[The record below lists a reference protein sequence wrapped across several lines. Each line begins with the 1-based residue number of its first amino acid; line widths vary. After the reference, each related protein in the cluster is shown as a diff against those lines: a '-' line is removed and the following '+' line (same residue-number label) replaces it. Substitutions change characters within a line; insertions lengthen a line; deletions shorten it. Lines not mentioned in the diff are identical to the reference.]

1 MLVIIIFAVI
11 LFILLIP
18 GFLLRIPKKGSFLTV
33 SIVHSI
39 IFAILF
45 YVIYKIYS
53 RYNNTEKFRQ
63 TQNTTVLGEKIF
75 ELDKNQNNAI
85 IDVYGKY
92 LAKNMKKDSRGQQF
106 PWYKQRI
113 MTTTIDGNLTNT
125 QYLNYIPIYQV
136 NSKICNK
143 CGVDKVYTDVPP
155 TNCTRYKN
163 NICYK
168 Y

>member
-45 YVIYKIYS
+45 YVIYRIYS
-53 RYNNTEKFRQ
+53 QYNNIEKFRQ
-63 TQNTTVLGEKIF
+63 TRNQTLLGEKIF
-75 ELDKNQNNAI
+75 ELDNDQNNSI
-85 IDVYGKY
+85 IDYYGKV
-92 LAKNMKKDSRGQQF
+92 LVKNNKIDSMGKPFQ
-106 PWYKQRI
+106 WYKQLSR
-113 MTTTIDGNLTNT
+113 TKTIDGRLISTE
-125 QYLNYIPIYQV
+125 YLNYIPIYEV
-136 NSKICNK
+136 ISKECKK
-143 CGVDKVYTDVPP
+143 CGTDVRYTSEPP
-155 TNCTRYKN
+155 KNCIYYNK
-163 NICYK
+163 ICYK